1 MSFFNSLFNSEL
13 SREGRINHDLAYKFL
28 ENGDIESAEKYL
40 IRAEIIDPNHQDIKV
55 LRDVIEAE
63 KINLDKERNELE
75 ENDYD
80 SPWVILWFDEFD
92 LDKIQAYTS
101 NGYDIENIAVNNGI
115 WYFILRH
122 QQDGQPEQTYL
133 KIETLNNNTFN
144 EYFESYY
151 SISSLGYDGA
161 VWMFV
166 FEERNDIENQ
176 AWSFS
181 PGEFPKNEL
190 IDWENTNGR
199 IEQLVDY
206 DGDYFA
212 LSSFPNSLSEYGRER
227 FESFPEERIKEVWE
241 ENLYIDCLSHINGH
255 YFLMICKNRGLIDQ
269 GYYTEKEFPSKYLLE
284 KMKEGYFIQHVQFAD
299 EVWQVVYSKK
309 ISKEEDILPEE
320 ALESEAEND
329 ISENDN
335 IQSKDLNEEEVNEK
349 ELQDSL
355 KELESLIGLKEIK
368 NEIKLLIDYLKIG
381 RLKKDSGLD
390 SFTLNIHMIFSG
402 SPGTGKTTV
411 ARLIGRILKAL
422 GLLTKGHV
430 IETDRSGL
438 VAEYVGKT
446 AIKTQEKI
454 EESMGGILFIDEAY
468 ALHKEGRNDFGHEAL
483 ETILKQME
491 DKRSQFCVILAGY
504 TDEMN
509 DLIESNPGLKSR
521 FSTHL
526 KFSNFTGTQLM
537 SILKKMLLK
546 ANHQLTSAAEEKC
559 INYLQFLAD
568 TSDLYFGNAREV
580 RNLFEDLLKN
590 QSSRLAKIAIGKKET
605 NTPLTIDEL
614 RTINHKDLQ
623 KSYAF
628 QYKEKKEES
637 LEDIMAQ
644 IDELVGLQNIKDDII
659 RLAQFLKVQKKRHK
673 KGWEDEKPVLHS
685 VFFGPPGTG
694 KTTIARLLTK
704 IYKSLNIISKENLLE
719 TSRSDLV
726 AGYVGQTAIK
736 TNKIIDK
743 ALHGVLFIDEAY
755 ALTSRG
761 DNDFGHE
768 AVETLLKRMEDE
780 RENIVVIVAGY
791 ENEMK
796 NFIMSNPGLESRFNR
811 KYYFKAFNHSE
822 LESIFLLMLKKS
834 HYTLSNDAKKS
845 LKDILKQIS
854 IDNNPNFGN
863 ARWVRNFFE
872 SCKMEQAQRICSES
886 YIDEDLLQIITSK
899 DLDLA
904 FHYIKKESI
913 NRSNTREIGYK

>member
-1 MSFFNSLFNSEL
+1 MSFFDSFFNSEL
-13 SREGRINHDLAYKFL
+13 SKQGRINHDLAYKCL
-28 ENGDIESAEKYL
+28 ESGDIESAETYL
-40 IRAEIIDPNHQDIKV
+40 IKAEKIDPDHQDIKT
-55 LRDVIEAE
+55 LREVIKAE
-63 KINLDKERNELE
+63 KVNLENKKKKIE
-75 ENDYD
+75 EIDYQD
-80 SPWVILWFDEFD
+80 PWVVLWFEEFD
-92 LDKIQAYTS
+92 LEQIQAYTE

-115 WYFILRH
+115 WYFVFRH
-122 QQDGQPEQTYL
+122 HQDGQPEQTYL
-133 KIETLNNNTFN
+133 KIETLNNDTFN

-151 SISSLGYDGA
+151 SISSLGYDGS

-166 FEERNDIENQ
+166 FEERADIENQ

-181 PGEFPKNEL
+181 PGEFPENEL
-190 IDWENTNGR
+190 IDWENSNGR
-199 IEQLVDY
+199 IEQLVDFN
-206 DGDYFA
+206 GDFFA
-212 LSSFPNSLSEYGRER
+212 LSSFPNLLNEYSIER
-227 FESFPEERIKEVWE
+227 FESFPEERINEIWD
-241 ENLYIDCLSHINGH
+241 ENLYIDYLSYINGY
-255 YFLMICKNRGLIDQ
+255 YFLMISDNDNLIDQ
-269 GYYTEKEFPSKYLLE
+269 GYYTAIEFPGKFLLE
-284 KMKEGYFIQHVQFAD
+284 KMKEGYFIQHLQFTE
-299 EVWQVVYSKK
+299 EVWRVVYSKK
-309 ISKEEDILPEE
+309 KSI
-320 ALESEAEND
+320 END
-329 ISENDN
+329 QLPKETSEENMENDSVQIN
-335 IQSKDLNEEEVNEK
+335 DIKKDEIDEE

-355 KELESLIGLKEIK
+355 KELDSLIGLEEVK

-381 RLKKDSGLD
+381 RLKIDSGLD
-390 SFTLNIHMIFSG
+390 SFPLNLHMIFSG

-411 ARLIGRILKAL
+411 ARLIGKILKAL
-422 GLLTKGHV
+422 RLLSKGHV

-446 AIKTQEKI
+446 ALKTQKKI

-468 ALHKEGRNDFGHEAL
+468 ALHKEGSNDFGHEAI

-491 DKRSQFCVILAGY
+491 DKRSQFCVVLAGY
-504 TDEMN
+504 SNEMN

-526 KFSNFTGTQLM
+526 KFSDFTGAQLM

-546 ANHQLTSAAEEKC
+546 ANHLLTSTAEEKC
-559 INYLQFLAD
+559 ITYLEYLAD
-568 TSDLYFGNAREV
+568 TSDMYFGNAREI

-590 QSSRLAKIAIGKKET
+590 QSSRLAKIAVEKKET

-614 RTINHKDLQ
+614 RTITHKDLQ

-644 IDELVGLQNIKDDII
+644 MDELIGLQNIKDDII
-659 RLAQFLKVQKKRHK
+659 RLAQFLKVQKKRHN
-673 KGWEDEKPVLHS
+673 KGWDEEKPTLHS

-694 KTTIARLLTK
+694 KTTIARLLTRV
-704 IYKSLNIISKENLLE
+704 YKSLNVIDKENLLE

-761 DNDFGHE
+761 SNDFGHE
-768 AVETLLKRMEDE
+768 AIETLLKRMEDE
-780 RENIVVIVAGY
+780 RENLVVIVAGY

-796 NFIMSNPGLESRFNR
+796 DFIMSNPGLESRFSR
-811 KYYFKAFNHSE
+811 KYYFKPFNHVE

-834 HYTLSNDAKKS
+834 HYKLSEEAGKS
-845 LKDILKQIS
+845 LKQI
-854 IDNNPNFGN
+854 IQQINIENNPNFGN

-872 SCKMEQAQRICSES
+872 YCKMEQAQRISSES
-886 YIDEDLLQIITSK
+886 YVDEGILQNISSADLKS
-899 DLDLA
+899 A
-904 FHYIKKESI
+904 FHFMKQENIKKNN
-913 NRSNTREIGYK
+913 NRQIGYK